1 VGAEEVR
8 DRLVIRC
15 RGSELLDELLRS
27 EVVAII
33 KAGGVVKLT
42 QQIVEGAFI
51 AQGQAD
57 GKIQARFRGKP
68 ATRGQMWDHRGHGAL
83 QKLRAGVFR
92 VGWSAK
98 CRRQGNDHSPV
109 RGLNKRRL

>member
-1 VGAEEVR
+1 MKNAFHIRDRAANVQDHTVGMLHNSKTVGAEEVR

-15 RGSELLDELLRS
+15 RGSELFDELLRS

-68 ATRGQMWDHRGHGAL
+68 ATRG
-83 QKLRAGVFR
+83 
-92 VGWSAK
+92 
-98 CRRQGNDHSPV
+98 
-109 RGLNKRRL
+109 